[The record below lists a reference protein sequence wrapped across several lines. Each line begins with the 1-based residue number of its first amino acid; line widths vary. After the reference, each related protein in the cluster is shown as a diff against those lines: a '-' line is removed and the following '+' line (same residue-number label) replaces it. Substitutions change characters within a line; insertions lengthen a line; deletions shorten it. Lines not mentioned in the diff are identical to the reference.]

1 MSECEWSSTG
11 EVRLQYPINKVKK
24 MNINEIIKN
33 KKKIIKCQIRNG
45 SEMKETKKLG
55 DFTF

>member
-1 MSECEWSSTG
+1 MLECEWSSTG
-11 EVRLQYPINKVKK
+11 EVRLQYPINKVRK
-24 MNINEIIKN
+24 MNINEIII